1 MNVSFNGLEDEI
13 QALMVEWE
21 ELDDG
26 EELLEAEPVAGGVED
41 PGVEVGALHAGVQ
54 PQCLPGQLPRGQGTG
69 IGQRAEGLTLKYAR
83 NVIVSPCI
91 SMTYLDITFLL
102 PLCKVTQKIQIS
114 GLGHPLNHL
123 KQGIC
128 YCHVRLVSKWI
139 FKINKNFPLELLSPA
154 LACLWPGQAARM
166 SCVVLACSLG
176 ASERGMVI
184 N

>member
-83 NVIVSPCI
+83 NVIVSPGYLWLTLI
-91 SMTYLDITFLL
+91 SHFSFHSAKSRRRFRSVGWVIHWITWNKVFVIAMLGWFLNESL
-102 PLCKVTQKIQIS
+102 KSTKIFPWSYFHRPWLASDQDRR
-114 GLGHPLNHL
+114 LG
-123 KQGIC
+123 
-128 YCHVRLVSKWI
+128 W
-139 FKINKNFPLELLSPA
+139 
-154 LACLWPGQAARM
+154 
-166 SCVVLACSLG
+166 VVLCWPAHLEHQREEWS
-176 ASERGMVI
+176 
-184 N
+184 